1 MEEKILESERNF
13 IFKEMTEVL
22 GTDFKNKPFVFDG
35 FMFIVKSK

>member
-22 GTDFKNKPFVFDG
+22 GTDFKKQTFC
-35 FMFIVKSK
+35 I